1 MRRCGEECRRN
12 CRKRYACLRDEK
24 VVHVNGEMETLIR
37 GMIFAVMAM
46 LSAII
51 RIGIAKTYFNRAS

>member
-1 MRRCGEECRRN
+1 MRRCVEEYRRN
-12 CRKRYACLRDEK
+12 CRKRYACLRDVK
-24 VVHVNGEMETLIR
+24 VVDINGEMVTFIL
-37 GMIFAVMAM
+37 GMISAVMAM